1 MRTPVVSERSKQ
13 PAGPRIMSA
22 DGVRVGES
30 IGGPLGLPLAKATVT
45 QCRVDH
51 AFSLLLDEV
60 DAVARV
66 WTVRIEGPF
75 SLTNGDQHTTVFD
88 GEAPPSAWGP
98 AIDALLHETL
108 LDATVTEAGT
118 LSLRFETGYRL
129 EATALHQYDAW
140 QVSGPG
146 GFLAVCEPG
155 GRVSRWAS
163 QPW

>member
-1 MRTPVVSERSKQ
+1 VSERSNQ
-13 PAGPRIMSA
+13 PVGPRIISA
-22 DGVRVGES
+22 DGVRVGEP
-30 IGGPLGLPLAKATVT
+30 IRGPFGLPLAKATVT

-75 SLTNGDQHTTVFD
+75 SIENGGKHKTVFD
-88 GEAPPSAWGP
+88 CEAPPSAWGP
-98 AIDALLHETL
+98 AIDALLHATL
-108 LDATVTEAGT
+108 LDATVAEYGA
-118 LSLRFETGYRL
+118 LSLRFETGDRL
-129 EATALHQYDAW
+129 EATALPQYEAW

-163 QPW
+163 QPS